1 MSYLKILKITYAW
14 YWRPNRPDEL
24 TDVAFL
30 CSLQSV
36 STDVDSLF
44 AFMLSVLYIRIQQQ
58 QHFIPFLKEQYS
70 TKLRK
75 EIMTETYRVLPLIE
89 HHLASWYSL
98 WTPENKNNSFSLR
111 KRDLSSSHCKLTAW
125 LGFQRAVNDPI
136 EALSQVNISI
146 TWFST
151 SNLE

>member
-1 MSYLKILKITYAW
+1 MS
-14 YWRPNRPDEL
+14 
-24 TDVAFL
+24 FL

-70 TKLRK
+70 TKLRT

-89 HHLASWYSL
+89 HHLAS
-98 WTPENKNNSFSLR
+98 
-111 KRDLSSSHCKLTAW
+111 
-125 LGFQRAVNDPI
+125 
-136 EALSQVNISI
+136 
-146 TWFST
+146 
-151 SNLE
+151 